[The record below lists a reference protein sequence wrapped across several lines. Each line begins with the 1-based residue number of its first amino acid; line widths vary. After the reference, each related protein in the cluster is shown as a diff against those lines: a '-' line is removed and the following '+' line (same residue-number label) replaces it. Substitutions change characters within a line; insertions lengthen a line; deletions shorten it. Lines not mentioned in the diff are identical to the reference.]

1 MSTAGGAGR
10 RWRLGEAPW
19 AGGGRPPFCRVI
31 LDNDFAGDPDDLVQL
46 AHHVLSPSVD
56 VRAVI
61 SSHLA
66 PGDAFHPG
74 PGSAAAGVR
83 RVHEL
88 FDVMGLDAADVV
100 LEGADTA
107 LRDREIPHVTAG
119 ARAIVEE
126 AMRDDVDTP
135 LYVACGG
142 GLTDVASAWLLEP
155 AIAERLTLV
164 WIGGPEYPGLAYPP
178 PGVGDPE
185 YNLAI
190 DVTAAQVVLED
201 SDLWLWQ
208 VPRDAYRQ
216 CLVSE
221 AELRHRMAPAG
232 PLGAYLHGAL
242 RDVAGILGRDRHPE
256 TYSLGDQPL
265 VLLTALQS
273 YFDPDTSSSAHVV
286 LPAPLVDDTGRV
298 TPADTGHPIRVYT
311 RIDTRLVMEDLYA
324 KLAGFAQWQGI
335 PEAPSDLG

>member
-1 MSTAGGAGR
+1 MDAD
-10 RWRLGEAPW
+10 
-19 AGGGRPPFCRVI
+19 RPPSCRVI
-31 LDNDFAGDPDDLVQL
+31 IDNDFAGDPDDLVQL

-56 VRAVI
+56 VRAVVA
-61 SSHLA
+61 SHLA
-66 PGDAFHPG
+66 PGDRFHPG

-88 FDVMGLDAADVV
+88 FDVMGLDAGDRV
-100 LEGADTA
+100 LEGADAA
-107 LRDREIPHVTAG
+107 LPDREIPHVTA
-119 ARAIVEE
+119 ASRAIVEE

-178 PGVGDPE
+178 PGAGDPE
-185 YNLAI
+185 YNLGI

-201 SDLWLWQ
+201 SDLRLWQ
-208 VPRDAYRQ
+208 VPRDVYRQ

-221 AELRHRMAPAG
+221 AELRTRMATAG
-232 PLGAYLHGAL
+232 PLGAYLYREL
-242 RDVAGILGRDRHPE
+242 REVSATLGRDRHPE

-273 YFDPDTSSSAHVV
+273 YFDPDTSSSAHVT
-286 LPAPLVDDTGRV
+286 LPAPLVDDGGRV
-298 TPADTGHPIRVYT
+298 TPADTGHPVRVYT
-311 RIDTRLVMEDLYA
+311 RLDTRLVMEDLWA
-324 KLAGFAQWQGI
+324 KLAEHAAWQ
-335 PEAPSDLG
+335 AS